1 MSTAALAALC
11 YAAAFTAG
19 WAVAIPQA
27 ILIADNRPI
36 RHGRWLA
43 AYVAVA
49 CALNWLAMPTLALS
63 LLLLPGIAGVFS
75 ATFRVALNDL
85 RGLPWHYLGPDPAN
99 GPAPGR
105 SRYDLLMWRM
115 ASLLHCRPATVAI
128 TVELTTAI
136 AVYIL
141 SATWST

>member
-27 ILIADNRPI
+27 ILIAENRPI

-43 AYVAVA
+43 AYVTVA
-49 CALNWLAMPTLALS
+49 CALNWLAMPTVAMA
-63 LLLLPGIAGVFS
+63 LLLLPGMAGVFS
-75 ATFRVALNDL
+75 TTFRFALNEL
-85 RGLPWHYLGPDPAN
+85 RGMSWHYLGPDPAN

-105 SRYDLLMWRM
+105 SRYDLLMWRT
-115 ASLLHCRPATVAI
+115 ASLLHCRPASLAI
-128 TVELTTAI
+128 ILELTTAL

-141 SATWST
+141 TVIWSN